1 MWDKNL
7 IRIWE
12 FFVPLNYELQL
23 KRISVKGVYR
33 SQKKK
38 KLFCAI
44 ELWASVKE
52 NKCQRSLP
60 FAKKK
65 KLFLEDFF
73 KFVFKIH

>member
-23 KRISVKGVYR
+23 KRISVKEFYR

-44 ELWASVKE
+44 ELWASIKE

-65 KLFLEDFF
+65 EIVFGRFF
-73 KFVFKIH
+73 QICV

>member
-23 KRISVKGVYR
+23 KRISVKEVYR
-33 SQKKK
+33 SQKKRDCFVP
-38 KLFCAI
+38 LNY
-44 ELWASVKE
+44 ELQIKRISVKE
-52 NKCQRSLP
+52 VYRSQ
-60 FAKKK
+60 KKK

-73 KFVFKIH
+73 KFVFKMH